1 LSFAKNKLRTSLAPT
16 TKVKAAVNA
25 ILARNKFLSIAGMFG
40 NDDVTSISS
49 PVRRRESTSMD
60 MISEN
65 DSFGDSFLWGEQ
77 VGAVIEI

>member
-1 LSFAKNKLRTSLAPT
+1 
-16 TKVKAAVNA
+16 
-25 ILARNKFLSIAGMFG
+25 
-40 NDDVTSISS
+40 
-49 PVRRRESTSMD
+49 